1 MTALKQG
8 DAGRMPSGAASMAIL
23 CSALISPFAH
33 AERVPGDPG
42 TVSRSCA
49 PFGAQESVSV
59 YWSACPVFFPKT
71 ALLWTAS
78 AHYDANGVWL
88 HNINT
93 VARSP
98 KTNGWEITWRSYAG
112 HFGSEFWTGRV
123 VGYHYIKDEYG
134 IERFIENSE
143 ARDCN
148 LSNWGQQGCCNGDDC
163 HMSIGEQ
170 P

>member
-1 MTALKQG
+1 M
-8 DAGRMPSGAASMAIL
+8 RCES
-23 CSALISPFAH
+23 LI
-33 AERVPGDPG
+33 
-42 TVSRSCA
+42 
-49 PFGAQESVSV
+49 

-71 ALLWTAS
+71 ALL
-78 AHYDANGVWL
+78 
-88 HNINT
+88 
-93 VARSP
+93 
-98 KTNGWEITWRSYAG
+98 
-112 HFGSEFWTGRV
+112 WTGRV

-163 HMSIGEQ
+163 PMTTGEQ